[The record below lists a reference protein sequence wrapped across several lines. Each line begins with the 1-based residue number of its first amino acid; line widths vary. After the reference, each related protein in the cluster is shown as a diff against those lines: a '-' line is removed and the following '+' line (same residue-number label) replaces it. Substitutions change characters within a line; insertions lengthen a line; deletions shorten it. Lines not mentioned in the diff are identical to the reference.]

1 MSTNKLKLAVPALLG
16 VHGSRAIRCLFLN
29 LVKKKKKTTVP
40 LERFVVRVPIERLF
54 LVVLPWQRRMARRDL
69 LHQLAGERAQRAQ
82 HPRMVRIRSMQAT
95 TAELNA
101 VNAQLM
107 ESWALERAARW
118 RAAAMDAEDAAA
130 MDAEERQG

>member
-54 LVVLPWQRRMARRDL
+54 LVVLPWQRRMARANL
-69 LHQLAGERAQRAQ
+69 EVLAGERAQHAQ
-82 HPRMVRIRSMQAT
+82 RIARIRSMQAT
-95 TAELNA
+95 AAELNA
-101 VNAQLM
+101 VNAQFM
-107 ESWALERAARW
+107 ESWAVERAARW
-118 RAAAMDAEDAAA
+118 DA

>member
-29 LVKKKKKTTVP
+29 LVKEKKKTTVP

-69 LHQLAGERAQRAQ
+69 LHQLAGERAQHAQ
-82 HPRMVRIRSMQAT
+82 RMRRIRSMQAT
-95 TAELNA
+95 AAELNA
-101 VNAQLM
+101 VNAQFM
-107 ESWALERAARW
+107 ESWAVERAARW
-118 RAAAMDAEDAAA
+118 DA